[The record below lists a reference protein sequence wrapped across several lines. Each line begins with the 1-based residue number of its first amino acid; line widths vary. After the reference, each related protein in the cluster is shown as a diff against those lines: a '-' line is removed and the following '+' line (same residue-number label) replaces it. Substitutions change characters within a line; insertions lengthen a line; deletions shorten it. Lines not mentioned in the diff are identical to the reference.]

1 MEDFEKARQLLQ
13 TGEPEEA
20 LNILWRIGRTP
31 QVKKLEDD
39 CKKVLKEQYL
49 WILKDAEKNGHYNR
63 INVYIE
69 KYVFWLG
76 HDDEIAKY
84 EAIKRPRTIGDLA
97 WLPLLSLLLSTIIN
111 ILAFLFP
118 YNFDSISYTTTSAY
132 IFSCIYAVSMTFVLA
147 KTDNENGKLFSSS
160 NILLLIWCI
169 ATLVFYVYFIT
180 GNITCDWDSNYW
192 WYRMERKEGNI
203 YVAMGLASI
212 AMIWALLK
220 KRAKTVLYKSPL
232 LLVIIAMSIDFLRTI
247 YFFAFCSEWE
257 PGNFCEDY
265 IPVFDNIRNVLM
277 IISCF
282 MIYRNAK
289 KQFD

>member
-1 MEDFEKARQLLQ
+1 MFIGFPTCSFKCCKEGNFPVEVCQNCSLAKANGVDVSPEHIVDRFLSNPITSAIVIGGMEPFDSVQ
-13 TGEPEEA
+13 
-20 LNILWRIGRTP
+20 
-31 QVKKLEDD
+31 
-39 CKKVLKEQYL
+39 
-49 WILKDAEKNGHYNR
+49 
-63 INVYIE
+63 
-69 KYVFWLG
+69 
-76 HDDEIAKY
+76 
-84 EAIKRPRTIGDLA
+84 DLIT
-97 WLPLLSLLLSTIIN
+97 LVH
-111 ILAFLFP
+111 P

-169 ATLVFYVYFIT
+169 ASLVFYVYFIT
-180 GNITCDWDSNYW
+180 GNITWDWDSNYW
-192 WYRMERKEGNI
+192 WYRMEGKEGNI

-265 IPVFDNIRNVLM
+265 ISVFDNIRNVLM

>member
-49 WILKDAEKNGHYNR
+49 WILKDAEKNRHYNR

-84 EAIKRPRTIGDLA
+84 EAIKRPRTIGDLV
-97 WLPLLSLLLSTIIN
+97 WLPLLSLLLSIIIN

-132 IFSCIYAVSMTFVLA
+132 IFSCIYAVSMTLVLA

-160 NILLLIWCI
+160 NILLLMWCI

-180 GNITCDWDSNYW
+180 GNITWDWDSNYW

-265 IPVFDNIRNVLM
+265 ISVFDNIRNVLM

>member
-1 MEDFEKARQLLQ
+1 ME
-13 TGEPEEA
+13 G
-20 LNILWRIGRTP
+20 
-31 QVKKLEDD
+31 
-39 CKKVLKEQYL
+39 
-49 WILKDAEKNGHYNR
+49 
-63 INVYIE
+63 
-69 KYVFWLG
+69 
-76 HDDEIAKY
+76 
-84 EAIKRPRTIGDLA
+84 
-97 WLPLLSLLLSTIIN
+97 
-111 ILAFLFP
+111 
-118 YNFDSISYTTTSAY
+118 
-132 IFSCIYAVSMTFVLA
+132 
-147 KTDNENGKLFSSS
+147 
-160 NILLLIWCI
+160 
-169 ATLVFYVYFIT
+169 
-180 GNITCDWDSNYW
+180 
-192 WYRMERKEGNI
+192 KEGNI

-265 IPVFDNIRNVLM
+265 ISVFDNIRNVLM